1 MHTLTFAASASLACI
16 LTLSSAVISAE
27 PLGSAFTYQGR
38 LTDSGQSADG
48 LYDLQVCLFDSPTAV
63 VAIACPP
70 DFDDVPIE
78 DGVFTLALDFGAAPF
93 VGQQRFIELRVRPGA
108 STGGYTILT
117 PRQLVR
123 ATPEALRSNVSSAA
137 PWSGLT
143 GVPAGFADG
152 TDDNSGGTVTSITA
166 GAGLSGG
173 TITGSGSIGI
183 ANGGVGAAQI
193 APGAVGLAQVN
204 TAQVQAR
211 VSGNCGVGQYVRAVG
226 ADGSVTCGSDAVGGA
241 GTVTSITA
249 GTGLSGGTI
258 TGSGVIG
265 IANGG
270 VGSAQIAAAAV
281 GTAQV
286 NPAQVQV
293 RVAGNCPIG
302 HYLRAVNADGS
313 VVCDSVLAYLGI
325 NLKTIVDDPDGL
337 VGEVA
342 YSTSI
347 AIGSDGLPVI
357 SYGFDGTSEGAI
369 RVAKCAN
376 AACTGATTISTL
388 VSERSFYTSIA
399 IGADGLPVIAFNELS
414 GTLRVAKCANAA
426 CTGTSTITTVDDP
439 PANEV
444 GAHNAIAIGS
454 DGLPVISYQD
464 SSAGA
469 LKVAKCANAACTGLA
484 TITTVDDHPVLSLGE
499 FSDIAIGADG
509 LPVISYIDSALGALK
524 VAKCANAACTGP
536 ATITTVDDPS
546 NTLSGQ
552 TSIAIGPDGRPVI
565 AYRDGTAQRLKIAK
579 CVNQACTGAATIT
592 FSNREEGG
600 SFASIAIGAD
610 GLPVISSA
618 SSTGDRLFVTKCGN
632 PECFNFGSTVSVVDG
647 PDSTLD
653 GFTSIAIGTDGLPV
667 VSYIGASSSLKVA
680 KCGTPGCR

>member
-1 MHTLTFAASASLACI
+1 MRLSAFAAPAWLACV
-16 LTLSSAVISAE
+16 LTISSAAVSAQ
-27 PLGSAFTYQGR
+27 PLGSSFTYQGR
-38 LTDSGQSADG
+38 LTDAGQSADG
-48 LYDLQVCLFDSPTAV
+48 LYDLQVCLFDSPTSP

-70 DFDDVPIE
+70 DFDDVPVE
-78 DGVFTLALDFGAAPF
+78 DGVFTLALDFGSTPF
-93 VGQQRFIELRVRPGA
+93 IGQQRYIELRVRPGG

-152 TDDNSGGTVTSITA
+152 VDDNSGGTVTSITA

-183 ANGGVGAAQI
+183 ATGGVGAAQI

-302 HYLRAVNADGS
+302 HYLRVVNADGS
-313 VVCDSVLAYLGI
+313 VICDSVLAYLGI
-325 NLKTIVDDPDGL
+325 NLKTIVDDPDEF
-337 VGEVA
+337 VGEVENN
-342 YSTSI
+342 TSI
-347 AIGSDGLPVI
+347 AVGSDGLPVI
-357 SYGFDGTSEGAI
+357 SYFVDGVIEGAI

-388 VSERSFYTSIA
+388 ASGWPSFYRSIA
-399 IGADGLPVIAFNELS
+399 IGADGLPVIAFDGPS
-414 GTLRVAKCANAA
+414 GTLQIARCANAA

-484 TITTVDDHPVLSLGE
+484 TITTVDDHPVQSLGE

-509 LPVISYIDSALGALK
+509 LPVISYINSALGALK
-524 VAKCANAACTGP
+524 VAKCANAACTGV

-552 TSIAIGPDGRPVI
+552 TSIAIGPDGLPVI
-565 AYRDGTAQRLKIAK
+565 AYRDETAQQLKIAK
-579 CVNQACTGAATIT
+579 CVNQACTGTATIT
-592 FSNREEGG
+592 SLTGG
-600 SFASIAIGAD
+600 RFASIAIGAD
-610 GLPVISSA
+610 GLPVVSSS
-618 SSTGDRLFVTKCGN
+618 SSTGDRLFVTKCGS
-632 PECFNFGSTVSVVDG
+632 PECFAFGSTVSVVDG
-647 PDSTLD
+647 PDSTLS
-653 GFTSIAIGTDGLPV
+653 GYTSIAIGIDGLPV
-667 VSYIGASSSLKVA
+667 VSYIGALSSLKVA